1 MRSSRRLVTA
11 NQGACKIVCSE
22 GNAIAFGSTCWFHI
36 LCYCTHSFAVSMCVR
51 CGGACEQVQFIS
63 RGPAGVGRVSA
74 DMYQD
79 ASRQWQFYYLL
90 VDVDGGRGRISIVH
104 PQYQ

>member
-1 MRSSRRLVTA
+1 LEPASRA
-11 NQGACKIVCSE
+11 
-22 GNAIAFGSTCWFHI
+22 
-36 LCYCTHSFAVSMCVR
+36 
-51 CGGACEQVQFIS
+51 QVQFIS

-79 ASRQWQFYYLL
+79 AARQWQFYYLL